1 MRGKSTRAQ
10 TLTSCIPLKVML
22 RVTTLEER
30 IVAVLHDVVEDC
42 GISLDDLRKEGF
54 SEVVLTAI
62 ESVTKVPGESYEAF
76 VERAAQNPIGRV
88 VKLADLEENSDL
100 SRIAQP
106 SWEDLGS
113 ALKNIDGRSAC
124 CVPDEQ
130 IRPHFQCELRLES
143 PRHHCAIKSRI
154 ARMVCVGASSINQ
167 CPAPGMTTSVTL
179 SAALRITIASLAP
192 KDFSPPTASTGM
204 VSRVAIDAS
213 LSTAS

>member
-1 MRGKSTRAQ
+1 MTQ
-10 TLTSCIPLKVML
+10 TLERAIAISATAHEGQVDKGGSPYILHPLKVML

-54 SEVVLTAI
+54 SETVLTAI

-106 SWEDLGS
+106 SWEDLERIEKYRRAIGV
-113 ALKNIDGRSAC
+113 LRS
-124 CVPDEQ
+124 
-130 IRPHFQCELRLES
+130 
-143 PRHHCAIKSRI
+143 
-154 ARMVCVGASSINQ
+154 
-167 CPAPGMTTSVTL
+167 
-179 SAALRITIASLAP
+179 
-192 KDFSPPTASTGM
+192 
-204 VSRVAIDAS
+204 
-213 LSTAS
+213 